1 MNNLIKPLLFVAFA
15 LVAVPAMADTP
26 IHQSH
31 ALDPDAELTVRN
43 VSGAIIVHTWDR
55 HEVRIT
61 GTLGNNVR
69 KLEIDG
75 DAHELE
81 IAVKGPNDD
90 DSGWLDWGSDSSMGP
105 TTLELTVP
113 KSVNLE
119 LHTVSARIEADGLDG
134 GEIDAKSVSG
144 NITIKAHSPD
154 IDIDSVS
161 GDVRFSGQAGEIEIT
176 TVSGDIRAGQAGH
189 EANTQSVSGDIHL
202 SGGPLHE
209 VSMESVSG
217 DLFFDGALTA
227 DAKADLHSMSGD
239 IHLTLPEP
247 PQATL
252 KATTFS
258 GDIRSPWGK
267 VNEPEYG
274 PGSKLD
280 TRIGS
285 GDARITLKTFSGDV
299 DIRKGTSE

>member
-1 MNNLIKPLLFVAFA
+1 MKNLIKPLLFVAFT
-15 LVAVPAMADTP
+15 LVAAPVLADTP
-26 IHQSH
+26 INQTH
-31 ALDPDAELTVRN
+31 ALDADAELTVRN

-55 HEVRIT
+55 NEVRIT
-61 GTLGNNVR
+61 GSLGNNVR
-69 KLEIDG
+69 KLQVDG
-75 DAHELE
+75 DTHELE
-81 IAVKGPNDD
+81 IAVKGPDD
-90 DSGWLDWGSDSSMGP
+90 NNSGWLDWGNDSSMGP
-105 TTLELTVP
+105 TTLKLTVP
-113 KSVNLE
+113 KSVNLK
-119 LHTVSARIEADGLDG
+119 LHTVSARIAADGIKG
-134 GEIDAKSVSG
+134 GEIDAESVSG

-154 IDIDSVS
+154 IDIESVS
-161 GDVRFSGQAGEIEIT
+161 GDVRFSGSARDIEIT

-202 SGGPLHE
+202 NGDALHD

-217 DLFFDGALTA
+217 DLFFDGTLTA

-239 IHLTLPEP
+239 IHLTLAQP

-258 GDIRSPWGK
+258 GDIRSPWGN

-274 PGSKLD
+274 PGAKLD

-285 GDARITLKTFSGDV
+285 GAAHITLKTFSGDV
-299 DIRKGTSE
+299 DIRKNH

>member
-1 MNNLIKPLLFVAFA
+1 MKNIIKPLLCIALT
-15 LVAVPAMADTP
+15 LVAVPALADTP

-55 HEVRIT
+55 HEVRIA

-69 KLEIDG
+69 KLEVEG
-75 DAHELE
+75 NAHKLE
-81 IAVKGPNDD
+81 IEVKGPDD
-90 DSGWLDWGSDSSMGP
+90 DSGWLNWGNDSSMGP

-113 KSVNLE
+113 KSVNLA

-144 NITIKAHSPD
+144 NITIKARSPD
-154 IDIDSVS
+154 VDIDSVS
-161 GDVRFSGQAGEIEIT
+161 GDVQLSGQAREIEIT

-189 EANTQSVSGDIHL
+189 EASTQSVSGDIHL
-202 SGGPLHE
+202 GGGPLHE
-209 VSMESVSG
+209 VDMESVSG
-217 DLFFDGALTA
+217 DLFFDGALTD
-227 DAKADLHSMSGD
+227 DAEADLHSMSGD
-239 IHLTLPEP
+239 IHLSLSTA
-247 PQATL
+247 PQAKL

-274 PGSKLD
+274 PGAKLD

-285 GDARITLKTFSGDV
+285 GNARITLKTFSGDV
-299 DIRKGTSE
+299 DIRQGH